1 MNKYEA
7 IKGDELILKYKV
19 RLPQAELSHPPLLIL
34 LHGVGSNEDDL
45 FKFADHLPAGLIVV
59 SARAPYTL
67 DQNRYAWYQV
77 DFSSGKPV
85 INAEQAE
92 KSLAVLKLFINQL
105 AERYQADPA
114 RVYLAGFSQGAI
126 MSYSAAFTYPEKL
139 AGIAA
144 FSGRILDEVKPSFQ
158 LSPALKNLEIFI
170 SHGIHDPMLPVNY
183 AREAKELIEGYQLH
197 LSYHEYENGH
207 TIDAAV
213 YTDFLGWLRT
223 RLGLQD

>member
-19 RLPQAELSHPPLLIL
+19 RLPQQDAENSPLLVL
-34 LHGVGSNEDDL
+34 LHGVGSNEEDL
-45 FKFADHLPAGLIVV
+45 FKFADHLPAELIVV

-67 DQNRYAWYQV
+67 DKNRYAWYQV

-92 KSLAVLKLFINQL
+92 KSLLVLKLFINQL

-114 RVYLAGFSQGAI
+114 RIFLAGFSQGAI

-144 FSGRILDEVKPSFQ
+144 FSGRVLDEIRPQIKMSPQ
-158 LSPALKNLEIFI
+158 LEKLQIFI
-170 SHGIHDPMLPVNY
+170 SHGVLDPMLPVNY
-183 AREAKELIEGYQLH
+183 AREAKELIDSYHLH
-197 LSYHEYENGH
+197 LSYHEYETGH

-213 YTDFLGWLRT
+213 LADFLTWI
-223 RLGLQD
+223 RLQISH

>member
-7 IKGDELILKYKV
+7 IKGDELILKYKI
-19 RLPQAELSHPPLLIL
+19 RLPLKEVKNPPLLIL

-45 FKFADHLPAGLIVV
+45 FKFADHLPAEMIVV
-59 SARAPYTL
+59 SARAPYHL

-85 INAEQAE
+85 IDAEQAE
-92 KSLAVLKLFINQL
+92 KSLVVLKLFINQL

-144 FSGRILDEVKPSFQ
+144 FSGRVLDEIKPSVK
-158 LSPALKNLEIFI
+158 LSTALKNLKIFI
-170 SHGIHDPMLPVNY
+170 SHGIYDPMLPVNY
-183 AREAKELIEGYQLH
+183 AREAKELMDSYQLN

-213 YTDFLGWLRT
+213 LSDFLGWLN
-223 RLGLQD
+223 